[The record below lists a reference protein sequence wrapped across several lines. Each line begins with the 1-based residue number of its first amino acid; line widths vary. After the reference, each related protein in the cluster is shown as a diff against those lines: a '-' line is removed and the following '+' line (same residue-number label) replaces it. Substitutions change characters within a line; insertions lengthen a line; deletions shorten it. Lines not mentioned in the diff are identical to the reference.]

1 MKSAPT
7 LITICLLL
15 TAAPLFAQL
24 TASERL
30 MKVNVPFAFGVE
42 DHSLP
47 SGEYTVFTVTPERS
61 IRLVSADGKHS
72 AVINTLPNYANEPS
86 TKSRL
91 VFHKYGDSYFLA
103 QVWTAGQ
110 NVTRTP
116 LSSKKAMEL
125 ARSGALPQPMT
136 VNAFATGH

>member
-1 MKSAPT
+1 MKSART

-15 TAAPLFAQL
+15 TAVFAQL
-24 TASERL
+24 TPSERL

-42 DHSLP
+42 DRSLP

-86 TKSRL
+86 TNSRL
-91 VFHKYGDSYFLA
+91 VFHKYGSKYFLA

-110 NVTRTP
+110 NVARNP
-116 LSSKKAMEL
+116 LSSKKAMEI
-125 ARSGALPQPMT
+125 ARSGALPRTMT
-136 VNAFATGH
+136 IIALAGH